1 MAKKMAENFNRLCRV
16 HEHYRQTDDRQTD
29 RQTEQRMYI
38 ANVNASS
45 CSLMNDTWILIALQ
59 SVTEKLAF
67 SMTSTTVQGV
77 PLSPV
82 ITDINVK
89 KLQFMHTVNGDGS
102 KTAKIIKRQC

>member
-29 RQTEQRMYI
+29 RQTEQRTYI

-89 KLQFMHTVNGDGS
+89 NCSLCTLL
-102 KTAKIIKRQC
+102 TATDRKPQKS